1 MSRHAFIV
9 GGTGQIG
16 RAVAGDLLEHG
27 WHVTISHRGN
37 RPLPNHLIR
46 RGAKVVILDR
56 EKPGD
61 LARALESGADALID
75 TIAFHPDHAR
85 QLIELQDKVGT
96 FVVISSSSVYRDAL
110 GRTLDEA
117 PQNGFPD
124 LPVPI
129 PETQPT
135 VDPGPATY
143 STRKIAL
150 ERTLFDEAAMPV
162 TVLRPGPI
170 HGPGSRIPREWWFV
184 KRILDGRKVI
194 PLAYR
199 GTSRFHTTS
208 VANIAALTRVVIE
221 TPANRVL
228 NIADPS
234 PPSVAEIAASIA
246 QHLGYEGQIVEV
258 PGEDYPVALGRTP
271 YSVPRPFI
279 LDVRAAGEAGYS
291 PATTYTDAVKLT
303 CNWLVETAS
312 DGDWLERFP
321 WYRPP
326 PDSADLFFDYGKED
340 RLLDAY
346 A

>member
-1 MSRHAFIV
+1 MPS
-9 GGTGQIG
+9 
-16 RAVAGDLLEHG
+16 DLIE
-27 WHVTISHRGN
+27 
-37 RPLPNHLIR
+37 
-46 RGAKVVILDR
+46 RGAKVVIFDR
-56 EKPGD
+56 EKPGE
-61 LARALESGADALID
+61 LGRALASGADALID
-75 TIAFHPDHAR
+75 TIAFQPDHAH
-85 QLIELQDKVGT
+85 QLIEVQDKVGT

-117 PQNGFPD
+117 RANGFPE

-129 PETQPT
+129 SETQPT
-135 VDPGPATY
+135 VDPGPTTY

-150 ERTLFDEAAMPV
+150 ERTLFDEAARPV

-170 HGPGSRIPREWWFV
+170 HGSGSRAPREWWFV

-221 TPANRVL
+221 APASRVL

-234 PPSVAEIAASIA
+234 APSVAEIATTIA
-246 QHLGYEGQIVEV
+246 QHMGYKGQIVEV
-258 PGEDYPVALGRTP
+258 PGEDYPAILGRTP

-279 LDVRAAGEAGYS
+279 LDVRAAGESGYS
-291 PATTYTDAVKLT
+291 SATTYTDSVKLT
-303 CNWLVETAS
+303 CDWLIETAS

-321 WYRPP
+321 WFRPP
-326 PDSADLFFDYGKED
+326 PDLFDYQEED
-340 RLLDAY
+340 RLLATRV
-346 A
+346 

>member
-1 MSRHAFIV
+1 MPRHAFIV

-16 RAVAGDLLEHG
+16 RAVTGDLLEHG
-27 WHVTISHRGN
+27 WRVTVSHRGN
-37 RPLPNHLIR
+37 RPMPTDLIE

-56 EKPGD
+56 EKPGE
-61 LARALESGADALID
+61 LGRALTSDADALID
-75 TIAFHPDHAR
+75 TIAFQPDHAR
-85 QLIELQDKVGT
+85 QLIEVQDKVGT

-117 PQNGFPD
+117 PQNGFPE

-129 PETQPT
+129 SETQPT
-135 VDPGPATY
+135 VDPGPTTY

-150 ERTLFDEAAMPV
+150 ERTLFDEAATPV

-170 HGPGSRIPREWWFV
+170 HGPGSRAPREWWFV

-208 VANIAALTRVVIE
+208 AANIAALTRVVIE
-221 TPANRVL
+221 APASRVL

-234 PPSVAEIAASIA
+234 APSVAEIAATIA
-246 QHLGYEGQIVEV
+246 QHMGYEGQIVEM
-258 PGEDYPVALGRTP
+258 PGDDYPATVGRTP

-279 LDVRAAGEAGYS
+279 LDVRAAGKLGYA
-291 PATTYTDAVKLT
+291 PAATYADAVKLT

-321 WYRPP
+321 WFRPP
-326 PDSADLFFDYGKED
+326 PDLFDYREED
-340 RLLDAY
+340 RLLGADA
-346 A
+346 

>member
-1 MSRHAFIV
+1 MPRHAFIV

-16 RAVAGDLLEHG
+16 RAVTGDLLEHG
-27 WHVTISHRGN
+27 WRVTVSHRGN
-37 RPLPNHLIR
+37 RPMPIDLIE

-56 EKPGD
+56 EEPGE
-61 LARALESGADALID
+61 LGRALTSGTDALID
-75 TIAFHPDHAR
+75 TIAFQPDHAR
-85 QLIELQDKVGT
+85 QLIEVQDKVGT
-96 FVVISSSSVYRDAL
+96 FVVISSSSVYRDAV

-117 PQNGFPD
+117 GQNGFPE

-129 PETQPT
+129 SETQPT
-135 VDPGPATY
+135 VDPGPTTY

-150 ERTLFDEAAMPV
+150 ERTLFEEAATPV

-170 HGPGSRIPREWWFV
+170 HGPGSHIREWWFV

-208 VANIAALTRVVIE
+208 AANIAALTRVVIE
-221 TPANRVL
+221 APANRVL

-234 PPSVAEIAASIA
+234 ALSVAEIAASIA
-246 QHLGYEGQIVEV
+246 QHMGYEGQIMEV
-258 PGEDYPVALGRTP
+258 PGEDYPPTLGRTP

-279 LDVRAAGEAGYS
+279 LDVRAAGELGYY
-291 PATTYTDAVKLT
+291 PATTYADAVKET
-303 CNWLVETAS
+303 CDWLVETAADS
-312 DGDWLERFP
+312 DWLERCP
-321 WYRPP
+321 WFRPP
-326 PDSADLFFDYGKED
+326 PELFNYREED
-340 RLLDAY
+340 RLLGAN

>member
-1 MSRHAFIV
+1 MPRHAFIV

-16 RAVAGDLLEHG
+16 RAVTGDLLEHG
-27 WHVTISHRGN
+27 WRVTVSHRGN
-37 RPLPNHLIR
+37 RPLPIDLIE

-56 EKPGD
+56 EKPGE
-61 LARALESGADALID
+61 LGRALTPGTDALID
-75 TIAFHPDHAR
+75 TIAFQPDHAR
-85 QLIELQDKVGT
+85 QLIEVQDKVGT
-96 FVVISSSSVYRDAL
+96 FVVISSSSVYRDAV

-117 PQNGFPD
+117 GQNGFPE

-135 VDPGPATY
+135 VDPSPATY
-143 STRKIAL
+143 STRKIAI
-150 ERTLFDEAAMPV
+150 ERTLFDEAATPV

-170 HGPGSRIPREWWFV
+170 HGPGSHIREWWFV

-208 VANIAALTRVVIE
+208 AANIAALTRVVIE
-221 TPANRVL
+221 APANRVL

-234 PPSVAEIAASIA
+234 ALSVAEIAASIA
-246 QHLGYEGQIVEV
+246 QHMGYEGQIMEV
-258 PGEDYPVALGRTP
+258 PGEDYPPTLGRTP

-279 LDVRAAGEAGYS
+279 LDVRAAGELGYY
-291 PATTYTDAVKLT
+291 PATTYADAVKET
-303 CNWLVETAS
+303 CDWLVETAADS
-312 DGDWLERFP
+312 DWLERCP
-321 WYRPP
+321 WFRPP
-326 PDSADLFFDYGKED
+326 PELFDYREED
-340 RLLDAY
+340 RLLGAN

>member
-1 MSRHAFIV
+1 MPRHAFIV

-16 RAVAGDLLEHG
+16 RAVTGDLLEHG
-27 WHVTISHRGN
+27 WRVTVSHRGN
-37 RPLPNHLIR
+37 RPMPIDLIE

-56 EKPGD
+56 EKPGE
-61 LARALESGADALID
+61 LGRALTPGTDALID
-75 TIAFHPDHAR
+75 TIAFQPDHAR
-85 QLIELQDKVGT
+85 QLIEVQDKVGT
-96 FVVISSSSVYRDAL
+96 FVVISSSSVYRDAV

-117 PQNGFPD
+117 GQNGFPE

-135 VDPGPATY
+135 VDPSPATY
-143 STRKIAL
+143 STRKIAI
-150 ERTLFDEAAMPV
+150 ERTLFDEAATPV

-170 HGPGSRIPREWWFV
+170 HGPGSHIREWWFV

-208 VANIAALTRVVIE
+208 AANIAALTRVVIE
-221 TPANRVL
+221 APANRVL

-234 PPSVAEIAASIA
+234 ALSVAEIAASIA
-246 QHLGYEGQIVEV
+246 QHMGYEGQIMEV
-258 PGEDYPVALGRTP
+258 PGEDYPPTLGRTP

-279 LDVRAAGEAGYS
+279 LDVRAAGELGYY
-291 PATTYTDAVKLT
+291 PATTYADAVKET
-303 CNWLVETAS
+303 CDWLVETAADS
-312 DGDWLERFP
+312 DWLERCP
-321 WYRPP
+321 WFRPP
-326 PDSADLFFDYGKED
+326 PELFNYREED
-340 RLLDAY
+340 RLLGAN

>member
-1 MSRHAFIV
+1 
-9 GGTGQIG
+9 
-16 RAVAGDLLEHG
+16 
-27 WHVTISHRGN
+27 
-37 RPLPNHLIR
+37 
-46 RGAKVVILDR
+46 
-56 EKPGD
+56 
-61 LARALESGADALID
+61 LID

-85 QLIELQDKVGT
+85 QLIEVQHNVGT

-110 GRTLDEA
+110 GKTLDEA
-117 PQNGFPD
+117 SQNGFPD

-150 ERTLFDEAAMPV
+150 ERTLFDEGARPV
-162 TVLRPGPI
+162 TALRPGPI
-170 HGPGSRIPREWWFV
+170 HGPGSRAPREWWFV

-221 TPANRVL
+221 APASRVL

-234 PPSVAEIAASIA
+234 APSVAEIATTIA
-246 QHLGYEGQIVEV
+246 QHMGYQGQIAEV
-258 PGEDYPVALGRTP
+258 PGEDYPATLGGTP
-271 YSVPRPFI
+271 YSVPRPFV
-279 LDVRAAGEAGYS
+279 LDVRAAGELGYS
-291 PATTYTDAVKLT
+291 PATTYADAVKLT
-303 CNWLVETAS
+303 CNWLVETA

-321 WYRPP
+321 WFRPP
-326 PDSADLFFDYGKED
+326 PDLFDYPQED
-340 RLLDAY
+340 RLLATR

>member
-16 RAVAGDLLEHG
+16 RAVTSDLLEHG
-27 WHVTISHRGN
+27 WRVTVSHRGN
-37 RPLPNHLIR
+37 RPLPNDLVE
-46 RGAKVVILDR
+46 RGANIVILDR
-56 EKPGD
+56 DKPGE
-61 LARALESGADALID
+61 LARALESGADALLD
-75 TIAFHPDHAR
+75 TIAFRPEHAH
-85 QLIELQDKVGT
+85 QLIELQDNVGT
-96 FVVISSSSVYRDAL
+96 FVVISSSSVYCDAL

-117 PQNGFPD
+117 AQNGFPE

-150 ERTLFDEAAMPV
+150 EHTLFDDATTPV

-170 HGPGSRIPREWWFV
+170 HGPGSRLPREWWFV

-194 PLAYR
+194 PLPR
-199 GTSRFHTTS
+199 GRSRFHTTS
-208 VANIAALTRVVIE
+208 VGNIAALTRVVIE
-221 TPANRVL
+221 APANRVL

-234 PPSVAEIAASIA
+234 PPSVAEIAASITR
-246 QHLGYEGQIVEV
+246 HLGYKGQIVEV
-258 PGEDYPVALGRTP
+258 PGKVFPPDLEAP
-271 YSVPRPFI
+271 YSVERPFI
-279 LDVRAAGEAGYS
+279 LDVRAAGELGYS
-291 PATTYTDAVKLT
+291 PTTTYADAVKLT

-312 DGDWLERFP
+312 DGDWQERFP
-321 WYRPP
+321 YFR
-326 PDSADLFFDYGKED
+326 SASDPFDYAEED